1 VIFPGLAAEAL
12 ERAMY
17 YDLLL
22 HVDTDDASLA
32 AALRNAAN
40 YTKAGI
46 DVPYNIALVVN
57 GKAVSLLRRATC
69 LHKEAITAL
78 CSQNMRLYVCNNA
91 LSEQGLDADAI
102 VAEAEVVPAGIVQI
116 VTLQREGFAYVKP

>member
-1 VIFPGLAAEAL
+1 
-12 ERAMY
+12 MY

-22 HVDTDDASLA
+22 HVDTDDASLT

-57 GKAVSLLRRATC
+57 GKAVSLLRRDTC

-91 LSEQGLDADAI
+91 LKEQSIDAASL
-102 VAEAEVVPAGIVQI
+102 VPEAEVVPAGIVQI